1 MNKFFVLFLIIF
13 LAFSQNIL
21 YAQTL
26 QIENKSEFQTKSSE
40 TVIDD
45 NRDEI
50 EHNELQPAGH
60 LQQVLPYDFSSTEY
74 VPIKLSITKEISTK
88 DEIVEGQK
96 IEFKVLKDVY
106 YKDKLVVKQ
115 DDIVTATLETIVTSG
130 MNGFPAELIVDNFEI
145 PGINKSQLISTY
157 TKKGQNRCF
166 WVYPLK
172 WSLTFI
178 PFVGSL
184 TNLIM
189 GGHAKIKTKDI
200 ITLYY
205 FPQWR

>member
-21 YAQTL
+21 YAQAL